1 MAVSINILDEP
12 FLKPLLHD
20 LESLSIAEYLAT
32 NEFRK
37 LMVKNKLH
45 NAWEQFHQDALNMR
59 VIYSFDT
66 DMSSMDLEK
75 TLSLLFNRCYNQ
87 SAKLF
92 YEVATVIMEAFLNW
106 KKDQLPDL
114 EPLIDTLD
122 TLDFPNEYVDIIKGF
137 QTVVVPAVVVPE
149 VISDARQLE
158 EFLNRM
164 NKAITEQDHNLALTY
179 AYSCLEGVFK
189 AYLKARL
196 PKTVI
201 PLELQK
207 QGATV
212 RDDIKERLKAKGIQY
227 PEQILALTATISSA
241 IGNARNGHSISHFDG
256 QAEKWLAEFGRD
268 CVIAVARMV
277 LSFLNE

>member
-1 MAVSINILDEP
+1 VTINFLDEP

-20 LESLSIAEYLAT
+20 LESLNIAEYLAT

-45 NAWEQFHQDALNMR
+45 HAWEQFHKDALNMR
-59 VIYSFDT
+59 MIHSFDL
-66 DMSSMDLEK
+66 DMTGIDRDK
-75 TLSLLFNRCYNQ
+75 ALSILFNRCYDQ

-92 YEVATVIMEAFLNW
+92 YEVATVIMEAFLIW
-106 KKDQLPDL
+106 KKDQLPAL
-114 EPLIDTLD
+114 ASLIDTLE
-122 TLDFPNEYVDIIKGF
+122 TLDFPEEHVAIIKGF
-137 QTVVVPAVVVPE
+137 QVPVIPELIVPE
-149 VISDARQLE
+149 FISDAKQLE
-158 EFLNRM
+158 EFLNKM
-164 NKAITEQDHNLALTY
+164 NTAIKDKDHNLALTY

-189 AYLKARL
+189 AYLKTQL
-196 PKTVI
+196 PMTAV

-207 QGATV
+207 QAAVV
-212 RDDIKERLKAKGIQY
+212 RDDIKRRLSAERIEY
-227 PEQILALTATISSA
+227 PEQILALTGTISSA

-256 QAEKWLAEFGRD
+256 KADKWLAEFGRD